1 MIQHSEHSIAP
12 PNEVQPPWYF
22 PIPAGRF
29 TEIVAQWFIASFW
42 PMPWPLMRPAGAA
55 RWWQDCGTVNCGSIS
70 AVTSCHIESP
80 NLLVRLSTCQSN
92 VVDCV
97 ALHEAIRCPHTHISK
112 AGMDYHHHQAI
123 AATFKVADRIA
134 AFAHVIST
142 RPVPHVLF
150 S

>member
-1 MIQHSEHSIAP
+1 MDTHRESNLNHTPYGYMIQHSKHSIAP

-29 TEIVAQWFIASFW
+29 TEIVAQWFTASFW

-70 AVTSCHIESP
+70 AVTSCHIESL
-80 NLLVRLSTCQSN
+80 NLLAWLSTCQSN

-97 ALHEAIRCPHTHISK
+97 ALHEAMRFPIHTSAKLEWIIIIIRQLLQHLKSQT
-112 AGMDYHHHQAI
+112 G
-123 AATFKVADRIA
+123 
-134 AFAHVIST
+134 
-142 RPVPHVLF
+142 
-150 S
+150 